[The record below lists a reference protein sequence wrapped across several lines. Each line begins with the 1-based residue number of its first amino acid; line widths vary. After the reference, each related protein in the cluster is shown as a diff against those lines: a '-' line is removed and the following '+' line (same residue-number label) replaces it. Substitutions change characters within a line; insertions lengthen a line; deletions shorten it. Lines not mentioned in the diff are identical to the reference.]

1 MGIILTSERDR
12 FGRMAGVSSYTIIV
26 FVFIISF
33 TGALQVRNTGVGLF
47 RSSLASRNVL
57 FGRTDASSSTM
68 VRQGS
73 TSASETVTT
82 STFLGDMKTKS
93 SIISGSLVSAF
104 AKLGRLVNPTII
116 GGALSG
122 GLHAITGPDH
132 IAALLPASVG
142 ESASRGMKIGAWW
155 GLGHGMTA
163 MFLGLGAFY
172 LKGQIGGSVA
182 FFEKLSSVAEWAVG
196 LSLLLI
202 GGIGVRDSISED
214 EANTDGHGDGV
225 EEQRVSALKSYRAIF
240 VNGLLHG
247 CSLDGAPSLA
257 PALVLTT
264 WRSVIS
270 FLLAYCFGTMAAMS
284 LAAGAVAE
292 GTIRLGEA
300 IGSSKL
306 PKQLSFGSSILAI
319 LIGIYWIITAA
330 TG

>member
-1 MGIILTSERDR
+1 MSLTLALRVPSMGTGLRRSILSDSRR
-12 FGRMAGVSSYTIIV
+12 V
-26 FVFIISF
+26 F
-33 TGALQVRNTGVGLF
+33 
-47 RSSLASRNVL
+47 SRQI
-57 FGRTDASSSTM
+57 DASHSVIVQQT
-68 VRQGS
+68 S
-73 TSASETVTT
+73 TSASELV
-82 STFLGDMKTKS
+82 SSQTFLGNMKTKS
-93 SIISGSLVSAF
+93 GMISASLISILARMG
-104 AKLGRLVNPTII
+104 KLINPTII

-155 GLGHGMTA
+155 GLGHGTTA
-163 MFLGLGAFY
+163 MVLGLGAFY
-172 LKGQIGGSVA
+172 LKGQIGGNVA
-182 FFEKLSSVAEWAVG
+182 AFEKLSSVAEWAVG

-202 GGIGVRDSISED
+202 GGIGVKDSMSDD
-214 EANTDGHGDGV
+214 ETNTDGHGDGV

-330 TG
+330 AG